1 MSSPSNI
8 VNFNSF
14 YPFLLYAKKTSGSM
28 LKNIWLPYTQMQTCN
43 NPIIAEHTTGSRIT
57 LQDGTELI
65 DGIASWWTACHG
77 YNHPYIAQQAQQQ
90 LLKMPHIMFGGIIH
104 EPAITLSAKL
114 ARLLPGDLN
123 KVFFTESG
131 SVAVEVAMKMAIQF
145 WLNQNQLS
153 KTKILSFYGGY
164 HGDTMATMAV
174 CDPAEG
180 MHQLFQGV
188 LPHQHIIKLP
198 TSPELQQ
205 EFTCFLEKNHH
216 EIAAILIEPLVQGA
230 GGMLFHDPELLIFL
244 RKQADHYNILLIF
257 DEIFTGLGRT
267 GSLFA
272 CNQANIVPDIITLSK
287 ALSGGTM
294 ALAATI
300 AIEHIFNGFLSQQE
314 NHALMHGPTFMAN
327 PLACSCANASLEL
340 FDHYDWS
347 GNIKSIESQM
357 LGELKNCLKLDI
369 VKDVRVKGAI
379 GVVELYNINN
389 INLLKTQLL
398 QHNVWIRPFRNII
411 YLTPAFTITS
421 AELTKLTQ
429 AIMNVLSTQF

>member
-1 MSSPSNI
+1 M
-8 VNFNSF
+8 
-14 YPFLLYAKKTSGSM
+14 SGSM

-43 NPIIAEHTTGSRIT
+43 NPIVADHTKGSRII

-77 YNHPYIAQQAQQQ
+77 YNHPYIAQQAQKQ
-90 LLKMPHIMFGGIIH
+90 LIKMPHIMFGGIIH
-104 EPAITLSAKL
+104 EPAINLSAKL
-114 ARLLPGDLN
+114 ASLLPGDLN

-131 SVAVEVAMKMAIQF
+131 SVSVEVAMKIAIQF
-145 WLNQNQLS
+145 WLNQNQLQ

-174 CDPAEG
+174 CDPDEG
-180 MHQLFQGV
+180 MHHLFQGV
-188 LPHQHIIKLP
+188 LPHQHILKLP
-198 TSPELQQ
+198 TSKELQQ
-205 EFTCFLEKNHH
+205 EFTVFLEKHHH

-272 CNQANIVPDIITLSK
+272 CNQADIVPDIITLSK

-300 AIEHIFNGFLSQQE
+300 AKDHIFNGFLSNE
-314 NHALMHGPTFMAN
+314 DSHALMHGPTFMAN
-327 PLACSCANASLEL
+327 PLACACANASLDL
-340 FDHYDWS
+340 FEQYDWRN
-347 GNIKSIESQM
+347 NINNIETQ
-357 LGELKNCLKLDI
+357 LIAELEVCRKFDI

-379 GVVELYNINN
+379 GVVELYIIKD
-389 INLLKTQLL
+389 INLLKAQLL
-398 QHNVWIRPFRNII
+398 QYKVWIRPFRNII
-411 YLTPAFTITS
+411 YLTPAFTTTT

-429 AIMNVLSTQF
+429 AIVNILSTQP

>member
-1 MSSPSNI
+1 M
-8 VNFNSF
+8 
-14 YPFLLYAKKTSGSM
+14 SGSM

-43 NPIIAEHTTGSRIT
+43 NPIVAELTKGSKIT
-57 LQDGTELI
+57 LRDGTELI

-77 YNHPYIAQQAQQQ
+77 YNHSYIAEQVQKQ
-90 LLKMPHIMFGGIIH
+90 LYKMPHIMFGGIIH
-104 EPAITLSAKL
+104 EPAIKLSAKL
-114 ARLLPGDLN
+114 ASLLPGNLN

-131 SVAVEVAMKMAIQF
+131 SVSVEVAMKMAIQF
-145 WLNQNQLS
+145 WLNQNHLK

-174 CDPAEG
+174 CDPDEG
-180 MHQLFQGV
+180 MHQLFQGI
-188 LPHQHIIKLP
+188 LPHQHIIALP
-198 TSPELQQ
+198 KTKQLQQ
-205 EFTCFLEKNHH
+205 EFIAFLEKHHH

-230 GGMLFHDPELLIFL
+230 GGMLIHDPELLMFL
-244 RKQADHYNILLIF
+244 RQQADHFNILLIF

-272 CNQANIVPDIITLSK
+272 CNQANVVPDIITLSK

-300 AIEHIFNGFLSQQE
+300 AREHIFNGFLSDKE

-327 PLACSCANASLEL
+327 PLACACAIASLEL
-340 FDHYDWS
+340 FDQYDWKNNVK
-347 GNIKSIESQM
+347 NIELQM
-357 LGELKNCLKLDI
+357 TAELEVCRKLDI

-379 GVVELYNINN
+379 GVVELHKIKN
-389 INLLKTQLL
+389 INLLKNRLL
-398 QHNVWIRPFRNII
+398 DHKVWIRPFGDII
-411 YLTPAFTITS
+411 YLTPSFTITT

-429 AIMNVLSTQF
+429 AIVHTLFYG